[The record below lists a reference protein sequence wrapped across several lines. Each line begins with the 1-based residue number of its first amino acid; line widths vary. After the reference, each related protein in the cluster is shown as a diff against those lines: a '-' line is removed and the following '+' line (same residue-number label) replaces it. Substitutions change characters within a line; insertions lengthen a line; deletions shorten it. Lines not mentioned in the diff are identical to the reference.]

1 MSKEEAAAAS
11 IGYARATGA
20 GAAVISLL
28 AQKLPG
34 AKRMEEAF
42 AGVPGAQKGVIGR
55 FVSAGKTGVGE
66 AGSEVVEETG
76 GKLLQN
82 VAMQQEAPET
92 QLTAGLGQTAAM
104 AALGGAGMGAGVG
117 AISPSAAPP
126 VAPPVTP
133 EVPGAEVPAG
143 EVTPTTEAGEVTPP
157 EVIPTT
163 EVTPPEADAAP
174 SIGDYHI
181 GEIEPLAPM
190 LNQIQTK
197 AEQQD
202 VVAQMESVASNPD
215 YSSLGKSDNIDTG
228 APVIISDY
236 KIPNDLM
243 GNVEEITG
251 ENGDNI
257 KVQYAVLEADGIL
270 TANSIEGMP
279 NPDYTNTEER
289 GTRAIYGNNRI
300 TGLKAAYDNG
310 TATDYTP
317 ALLDDPAHGIDPAVI
332 AGMDRPVLVRVIP
345 KSTLLPQEAETTDE
359 APLDTT
365 DFTG

>member
-1 MSKEEAAAAS
+1 
-11 IGYARATGA
+11 
-20 GAAVISLL
+20 
-28 AQKLPG
+28 
-34 AKRMEEAF
+34 
-42 AGVPGAQKGVIGR
+42 
-55 FVSAGKTGVGE
+55 
-66 AGSEVVEETG
+66 
-76 GKLLQN
+76 
-82 VAMQQEAPET
+82 
-92 QLTAGLGQTAAM
+92 
-104 AALGGAGMGAGVG
+104 
-117 AISPSAAPP
+117 
-126 VAPPVTP
+126 
-133 EVPGAEVPAG
+133 
-143 EVTPTTEAGEVTPP
+143 
-157 EVIPTT
+157 
-163 EVTPPEADAAP
+163 
-174 SIGDYHI
+174 
-181 GEIEPLAPM
+181 
-190 LNQIQTK
+190 
-197 AEQQD
+197 
-202 VVAQMESVASNPD
+202 
-215 YSSLGKSDNIDTG
+215 
-228 APVIISDY
+228 
-236 KIPNDLM
+236 M

-365 DFTG
+365 DFTGESPAISEEKFGEQLGAEVDQGPKCCGIK